1 MGLSTLFCR
10 RTMSD
15 RCWDCGAR
23 WRPLTSTGLAPVK
36 RTFRSY
42 GQGESD
48 VNPFETVVVSALSR
62 GNPDE
67 VILLRALAKNEEAA
81 IDRIA

>member
-1 MGLSTLFCR
+1 
-10 RTMSD
+10 MSD

-36 RTFRSY
+36 RTFQSY
-42 GQGESD
+42 GQGRAMSTRSKR
-48 VNPFETVVVSALSR
+48 ETVVVT
-62 GNPDE
+62 PDE